1 MKKGNNKLRGMILA
15 IMGGVFWGISGVVA
29 EYLMRNENISASWL
43 VGVKMMVA
51 GCLILLYQMIK
62 GNKNSLSPFKY
73 KHEIIQLI
81 IFSVLGVLGLQYSF
95 FKAIQV
101 SNAATAT
108 ILQYLSPILLVVYFI
123 FEKREL
129 PNKLSIVSILI
140 SLVGTFLLVTKGNI
154 NELAISSQGL
164 FWGLLS
170 AFLGAFYIIQPRK
183 LMAKYGTTL
192 IIGWGMLIGGIVFQ
206 LYQPIWRN
214 MPEFTPRIVLGV
226 LVITIIGTVF
236 SYICLLTSTEY
247 IPPQFSSLLTSFEPL
262 SSAVLS
268 VLFLGLVLT
277 PIEIISMLLI
287 VLAVFLLSRC
297 DIS

>member
-1 MKKGNNKLRGMILA
+1 MKKGSNKLKGMILA
-15 IMGGVFWGISGVVA
+15 IMGGVFWGVSGVVA
-29 EYLMRNENISASWL
+29 EYLMNNKHISASWL

-51 GCLILLYQMIK
+51 GCLILLYQMMK
-62 GNKNSLSPFKY
+62 GNKDSLSPL
-73 KHEIIQLI
+73 KHKQELMQLI

-123 FEKREL
+123 IEKKEL
-129 PNKLSIVSILI
+129 PNKLSVISILI

-154 NELAISSQGL
+154 NELAISSHGL

-170 AFLGAFYIIQPRK
+170 AFFGAFYIIQPRA

-192 IIGWGMLIGGIVFQ
+192 IIGWGMLIGGIAFQ
-206 LYQPIWRN
+206 VYQPIWKN
-214 MPEFTPRIVLGV
+214 MPDFTPGVVLGI
-226 LVITIIGTVF
+226 LVIVIIGTVF
-236 SYICLLTSTEY
+236 SYICLLKSTEY

-262 SSAVLS
+262 SSALFS
-268 VLFLGLVLT
+268 VLFLGLILK
-277 PIEIISMLLI
+277 PIEIISMFLI
-287 VLAVFLLSRC
+287 ILAVFLLSRC
-297 DIS
+297 DV

>member
-170 AFLGAFYIIQPRK
+170 AFLGAFYIIQPRA

-192 IIGWGMLIGGIVFQ
+192 IIGWGMLIGGMAFQ
-206 LYQPIWRN
+206 VYQPIWKN
-214 MPEFTPRIVLGV
+214 MPDFTPGVVLGI
-226 LVITIIGTVF
+226 LVIVIIGTVF
-236 SYICLLTSTEY
+236 SYICLLKSTEY

-277 PIEIISMLLI
+277 PIEIISMFLI
-287 VLAVFLLSRC
+287 ILAVFLLSRC

>member
-214 MPEFTPRIVLGV
+214 MPGFTPRIVLGV

>member
-29 EYLMRNENISASWL
+29 EYLMRNENVSASWL

-129 PNKLSIVSILI
+129 PNKLSVVSILI

-214 MPEFTPRIVLGV
+214 MPEFTPGIVLGV
-226 LVITIIGTVF
+226 LVIAIIGTVF